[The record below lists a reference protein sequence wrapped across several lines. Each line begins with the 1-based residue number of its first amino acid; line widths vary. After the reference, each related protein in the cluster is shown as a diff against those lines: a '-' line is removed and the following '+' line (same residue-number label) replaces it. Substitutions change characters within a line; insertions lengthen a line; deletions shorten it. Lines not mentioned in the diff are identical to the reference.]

1 MIHLDNYR
9 AIQASLKAYRAQ
21 LVAVS
26 KTKPVEAI
34 QQFYDLGHRVFGEN
48 RVQELSSKYA
58 SLPKDIRWHMIGS
71 LQRNKV
77 KVIAPFIDLIH
88 SVDSF
93 RLLKEINK
101 QAKNNDRIIRCLL
114 QFHIA
119 EEQTKAGLVPTEAEE
134 MLKSD
139 DFSLLQNIAVVGIM
153 GMATFTDNRW
163 QIQQEFAKLKSI
175 FDQLKQGYFS
185 EDSQFKEI
193 SMGMSGDYEIALKEG
208 SSLIR
213 VGSKLFGTR

>member
-1 MIHLDNYR
+1 MININNYHT
-9 AIQASLKAYRAQ
+9 IQSALQSYNAQ

-34 QQFYDLGHRVFGEN
+34 QQFYDVGQRIFGEN
-48 RVQELSSKYA
+48 RVQELSVKYEQ
-58 SLPKDIRWHMIGS
+58 LPKDICWHMIGS

-77 KVIAPFIDLIH
+77 KIIAPFIDLIH

-101 QAKNNDRIIRCLL
+101 QAKNNDRVIHCLL

-119 EEQTKAGLVPTEAEE
+119 EEQTKAGLTLAEAESILQSE
-134 MLKSD
+134 A
-139 DFSLLQNIAVVGIM
+139 FGLLQNIVVKGVM
-153 GMATFTDNRW
+153 GMATFTDNQS

-193 SMGMSGDYEIALKEG
+193 SMGMSGDYDIALKEG
-208 SSLIR
+208 STLVR
-213 VGSKLFGTR
+213 VGSKLFGAR